1 MTTLFDLAI
10 ETVRLLPP
18 EKQDEIARLMLEMA
32 EESETLHILSSD
44 DLEGLRPSLE
54 QAKKREFAE
63 ESEVRAAW
71 SRHGL

>member
-32 EESETLHILSSD
+32 EESDDVYELSD
-44 DLEGLRPSLE
+44 DEEAEITEALREADRGDLVDAAEARSLLA
-54 QAKKREFAE
+54 QFQR
-63 ESEVRAAW
+63 
-71 SRHGL
+71 